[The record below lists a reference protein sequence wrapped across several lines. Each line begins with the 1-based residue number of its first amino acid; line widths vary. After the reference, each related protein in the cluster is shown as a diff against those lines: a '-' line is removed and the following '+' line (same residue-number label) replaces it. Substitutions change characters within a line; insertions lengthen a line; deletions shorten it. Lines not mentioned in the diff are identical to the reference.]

1 MEPKHMNPLDE
12 VRHIKDE
19 LHFERGVLA
28 TLREISKGRTF
39 DSLFTESIHRVEI
52 LESRRNRLEALHGNK

>member
-1 MEPKHMNPLDE
+1 MEPQHVHPLE
-12 VRHIKDE
+12 EIRHIKDE

-28 TLREISKGRTF
+28 TLREISRGRSF

-52 LESRRNRLEALHGNK
+52 LESRKDRLEALHGKQ